1 MTAAVGDV
9 RKHTIAETIS
19 SELDRQARAGAFRID
34 VDAMAAAIDRAVG
47 RGRSAV
53 SGAMQ
58 MRQAKSPEQLNA
70 TNDG

>member
-9 RKHTIAETIS
+9 RRQTIAETIS

-34 VDAMAAAIDRAVG
+34 IDAMAAAIDRAVG
-47 RGRSAV
+47 RSRSAMP
-53 SGAMQ
+53 GMMQ
-58 MRQAKSPEQLNA
+58 MRQAKRPDQLNA